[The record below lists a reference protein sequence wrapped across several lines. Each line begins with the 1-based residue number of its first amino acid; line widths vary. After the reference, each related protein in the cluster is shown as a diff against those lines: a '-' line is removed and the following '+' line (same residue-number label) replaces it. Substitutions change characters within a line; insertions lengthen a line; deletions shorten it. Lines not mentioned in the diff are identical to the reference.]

1 MILIPLSVI
10 LMEMICRMVG
20 RFILDWNLSA
30 HPIILRIRKEM
41 DCLISTNTTIV
52 WSTRDGWMS
61 MAFSRPAQIQM
72 ILMVTVSAIITN
84 CSII

>member
-41 DCLISTNTTIV
+41 DYLISMNTTIV
-52 WSTRDGWMS
+52 WSTRDG
-61 MAFSRPAQIQM
+61 
-72 ILMVTVSAIITN
+72 
-84 CSII
+84 

>member
-1 MILIPLSVI
+1 MTPIHLRKIPTG
-10 LMEMICRMVG
+10 MICRMVG